1 MEKNILLGIN
11 LSEME
16 QVIVEMNQP
25 KYRAKQVI
33 EWLYTKRVKAFDEM
47 TNLPKLLREELE
59 RRYEIGRSEVTDRQV
74 SKDGTEKYLYRVI
87 KSTHDIETVYIPE
100 EDRATLCV
108 SSQVGCKMNCYFCH
122 TGKMGFKANLSAADI
137 VNQLLSAPHFDSLTN
152 VVFMG
157 MGEPLDNYDAVMRAI
172 EIMTAPWGLAW
183 SPKRITVSTIG
194 LAGGVRRF
202 LSEQQAHLAISI
214 HSPYSEE
221 RLRLMPVERAFPI
234 SSVLKT
240 LSEYDFSG
248 QRRLSFEYI
257 VFDGV
262 NDSLRHADTLA
273 KLLAPLDCRVNL
285 IRYHAIPEV
294 DLRSPSPERV
304 KAFEQHLLS
313 HNIRCTTR
321 RSRGEDIFA
330 ACGMLSTK
338 HKK

>member
-194 LAGGVRRF
+194 LAGGGCVGFSR
-202 LSEQQAHLAISI
+202 SS
-214 HSPYSEE
+214 
-221 RLRLMPVERAFPI
+221 RL
-234 SSVLKT
+234 T
-240 LSEYDFSG
+240 
-248 QRRLSFEYI
+248 
-257 VFDGV
+257 
-262 NDSLRHADTLA
+262 
-273 KLLAPLDCRVNL
+273 
-285 IRYHAIPEV
+285 
-294 DLRSPSPERV
+294 LRSAYTAHTV
-304 KAFEQHLLS
+304 
-313 HNIRCTTR
+313 
-321 RSRGEDIFA
+321 RSGYGSCRWSGHFPY
-330 ACGMLSTK
+330 LRYSR
-338 HKK
+338 H

>member
-194 LAGGVRRF
+194 LAGGLRRF

>member
-1 MEKNILLGIN
+1 
-11 LSEME
+11 ME